1 MQPNAQEWGWGLF
14 INSLA
19 AVCQRQQLKCPYTI
33 ATFACAKNDNGIQ
46 SQWPRWELS
55 FQVTVIKLLVGGL
68 HLACPHYHFIVFPW
82 PTAPWHSLHFK
93 AFHWRGSLTFIFIF
107 LVVLQW
113 FLLFLGSKPFVKW
126 CEEDVY
132 SNLGPMNWVL
142 SGNNR
147 KFWGFKHPGH
157 HPAAAK
163 RKGRAFSCQGLK
175 ARLQKEISWGAG
187 TCPSVQVQ
195 TANLP
200 GYSAKARQSVL
211 CPLPG
216 MDRKAPVDSK
226 NRKLKP

>member
-93 AFHWRGSLTFIFIF
+93 AFHWRGSLTFIFICPCCTA
-107 LVVLQW
+107 VVSAI
-113 FLLFLGSKPFVKW
+113 LGIQAL
-126 CEEDVY
+126 CEMVRGRCVFKSWPNE
-132 SNLGPMNWVL
+132 LGIV
-142 SGNNR
+142 R
-147 KFWGFKHPGH
+147 K
-157 HPAAAK
+157 
-163 RKGRAFSCQGLK
+163 
-175 ARLQKEISWGAG
+175 
-187 TCPSVQVQ
+187 
-195 TANLP
+195 
-200 GYSAKARQSVL
+200 
-211 CPLPG
+211 
-216 MDRKAPVDSK
+216 
-226 NRKLKP
+226 